1 MRLQSTQRLIVAL
14 DYTELPAALAMAR
27 RLRSLI
33 RVVKVGSVLFTAYG
47 PKTVE
52 QLRSL
57 GLDVM
62 LDLKFFDIPSTVEL
76 SCRAAA
82 ALGASLITVH
92 ASGEPEMLKAAVR
105 GARAGAKKAGLKP
118 PVILGVTVLTSV
130 GKLSPKAATHKVL
143 QLAKRAQKAGCGG
156 IVASAQEA
164 SALRSHFGSKL
175 KIVCPGIRPRNSSVG
190 DQQRV
195 ATPAQALKAGAD
207 YLVIGRPI
215 TAAVHPKKAVQTIL
229 KEMEGV

>member
-1 MRLQSTQRLIVAL
+1 MRLHTAQRLIVAL

-27 RLRSLI
+27 QLSSLI

-82 ALGASLITVH
+82 ELGVSLITVH
-92 ASGEPEMLKAAVR
+92 ASGEPEMLKAAVK
-105 GARAGAKKAGLKP
+105 GARAGAKKARLKA

-130 GKLSPKAATHKVL
+130 GKLSPKAATRKVL
-143 QLAKRAQKAGCGG
+143 QLAQRAQKAGCGG

-164 SALRSHFGSKL
+164 SALRKQFGSRL
-175 KIVCPGIRPRNSSVG
+175 KVVCPGIRPRYSSAG

-215 TAAVHPKKAVQTIL
+215 TTAVNPKKAVQAIL

>member
-1 MRLQSTQRLIVAL
+1 MRLQPAKQLIVAL

-27 RLRSLI
+27 QLRSLI
-33 RVVKVGSVLFTAYG
+33 RAVKVGSALFTAYG

-76 SCRAAA
+76 SCCAAA
-82 ALGASLITVH
+82 GLGVSLITVH

-105 GARAGAKKAGLKP
+105 GAHAGAKKARRAA

-130 GKLSPKAATHKVL
+130 GKLSPKTATRKVL
-143 QLAKRAQKAGCGG
+143 QLASRAHKAGCGG
-156 IVASAQEA
+156 VVASAQEA
-164 SALRSHFGSKL
+164 AALRRHFGGRL
-175 KIVCPGIRPRNSSVG
+175 KIVCPGIRPQDASAG

-195 ATPAQALKAGAD
+195 ATPSQALKAGAD

-215 TAAVHPKKAVQTIL
+215 TAAVNPKKAVQTIL